1 MFDLHVPFQL
11 LADENERPPE
21 MWTGVRGP
29 PVGLWTQWGAP
40 KRSGSRG
47 GKKPKAV
54 VDGLAL
60 VDADDDADAGPP
72 RCPEPS
78 DNAQP
83 SCEPAANDLSSTGA
97 PFSEA
102 SISETQST
110 VRSSIFRRPTE

>member
-83 SCEPAANDLSSTGA
+83 SCEPAANDGGQNAPSPSAEPPEPPAEPASGA
-97 PFSEA
+97 VGA
-102 SISETQST
+102 D
-110 VRSSIFRRPTE
+110 VA